1 MRIIKVEI
9 KNYILSYLRNEAKK
23 KKIKINFNLKKVDF
37 FDKELI
43 DSLSFLD
50 LISFLEKKLDVEID
64 LSDVNPNNL
73 TKVDKL
79 TNIIHNNIDL

>member
-1 MRIIKVEI
+1 MTD
-9 KNYILSYLRNEAKK
+9 KK
-23 KKIKINFNLKKVDF
+23 KKPKRKKIKINFNLKKVDF

-64 LSDVNPNNL
+64 LSDANPNNL

-79 TNIIHNNIDL
+79 TNIIHNNID

>member
-73 TKVDKL
+73 SKVDKL
-79 TNIIHNNIDL
+79 TNIIHNNID

>member
-23 KKIKINFNLKKVDF
+23 KKIKINFNFKKEDF

-79 TNIIHNNIDL
+79 TNIIHNNID

>member
-43 DSLSFLD
+43 DSLGFLD

-79 TNIIHNNIDL
+79 TNIIHNNID

>member
-23 KKIKINFNLKKVDF
+23 KKIKINFNLNKVDF

-79 TNIIHNNIDL
+79 TNIIHNNID

>member
-1 MRIIKVEI
+1 M
-9 KNYILSYLRNEAKK
+9 RNEAKK

-79 TNIIHNNIDL
+79 TNIIHNNID

>member
-9 KNYILSYLRNEAKK
+9 KNYILSYLRNESKK

-64 LSDVNPNNL
+64 LSDANPNNL

-79 TNIIHNNIDL
+79 TNIIHNNIN